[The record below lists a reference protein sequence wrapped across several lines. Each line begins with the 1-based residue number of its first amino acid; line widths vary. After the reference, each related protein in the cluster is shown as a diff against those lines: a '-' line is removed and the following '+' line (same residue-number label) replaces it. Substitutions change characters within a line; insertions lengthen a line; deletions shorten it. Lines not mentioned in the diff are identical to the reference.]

1 MTFKKVLL
9 IDDQWSYIFGEIVV
23 LFQNQKIL
31 YFRRSFGKMIIY
43 FQPYDP
49 MFSISKDRLQC
60 NFFDSNLIFMFPIY
74 TFCYQS
80 HNDVSN
86 LLFCHQ
92 SHNDVSNLILCF
104 QFKLFLM
111 FISSNNRFQSAF
123 SNVWFQSKYNL
134 ALDSLFPIYEFY
146 FQTKFIVSNVL
157 FLFPIS

>member
-49 MFSISKDRLQC
+49 MFSISKYRLQC

-74 TFCYQS
+74 TFCY
-80 HNDVSN
+80 
-86 LLFCHQ
+86 Q